1 LIFDNTLIAS
11 FGYHVFNFGCAKG
24 SFDSHGTGLEL
35 TSSDSYI
42 KSSSFLDVNDIS
54 IRQLISQL
62 FLAFKLFIKELFVVF
77 SISNVRL
84 TSVAFVD
91 RKGQVARMRNRNDDI
106 DVLLWINFKGELM
119 FEWQVDDLATV
130 DAD

>member
-1 LIFDNTLIAS
+1 M
-11 FGYHVFNFGCAKG
+11 
-24 SFDSHGTGLEL
+24 
-35 TSSDSYI
+35 
-42 KSSSFLDVNDIS
+42 
-54 IRQLISQL
+54 

-84 TSVAFVD
+84 TRVAFVD

>member
-1 LIFDNTLIAS
+1 
-11 FGYHVFNFGCAKG
+11 
-24 SFDSHGTGLEL
+24 
-35 TSSDSYI
+35 
-42 KSSSFLDVNDIS
+42 
-54 IRQLISQL
+54 L

>member
-1 LIFDNTLIAS
+1 M
-11 FGYHVFNFGCAKG
+11 
-24 SFDSHGTGLEL
+24 
-35 TSSDSYI
+35 
-42 KSSSFLDVNDIS
+42 
-54 IRQLISQL
+54 

>member
-1 LIFDNTLIAS
+1 M
-11 FGYHVFNFGCAKG
+11 
-24 SFDSHGTGLEL
+24 
-35 TSSDSYI
+35 
-42 KSSSFLDVNDIS
+42 
-54 IRQLISQL
+54 

-84 TSVAFVD
+84 TRVAFVD
-91 RKGQVARMRNRNDDI
+91 RKGQVASMRNRNDDI